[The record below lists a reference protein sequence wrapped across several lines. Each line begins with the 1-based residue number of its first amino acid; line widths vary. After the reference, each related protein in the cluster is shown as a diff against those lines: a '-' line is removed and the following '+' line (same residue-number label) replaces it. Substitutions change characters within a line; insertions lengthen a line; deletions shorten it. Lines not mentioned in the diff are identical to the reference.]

1 MINDV
6 IISELEEIINSG
18 MESVILPYIKGN
30 SIRIKHFIIRKNSH
44 GYLVYDCK
52 TNSQVAKTHF
62 KTTAVAIAKN
72 LVENKDIVKA
82 ALKLDQEL
90 LKNYNDAVF
99 YKHIIKNSKDRLVI
113 GSRKTRL
120 DIAITQSSIIK
131 DRLDNFI
138 Y

>member
-1 MINDV
+1 MINNV
-6 IISELEEIINSG
+6 IITELEEIINFG
-18 MESVILPYIKGN
+18 MESVILPYVKGN
-30 SIRIKHFIIRKNSH
+30 SIRIKHFVIRKNSH

-52 TNSQVAKTHF
+52 TNTQVAKTYF

-99 YKHIIKNSKDRLVI
+99 YKNIIKKSKNSAVI

-120 DIAITQSSIIK
+120 AIAITQSSIIK

>member
-30 SIRIKHFIIRKNSH
+30 SIRIKHFVIRKNTH
-44 GYLVYDCK
+44 GYLIYDCK
-52 TNSQVAKTHF
+52 TNSQVAKTYF
-62 KTTAVAIAKN
+62 KTTAIAITKN
-72 LVENKDIVKA
+72 LVENNDIISA
-82 ALKLDQEL
+82 ALKLDRDL

-99 YKHIIKNSKDRLVI
+99 YKNIIKKSKDNSVI
-113 GSRKTRL
+113 GSRKNRL

-131 DRLDNFI
+131 DRLDKFI